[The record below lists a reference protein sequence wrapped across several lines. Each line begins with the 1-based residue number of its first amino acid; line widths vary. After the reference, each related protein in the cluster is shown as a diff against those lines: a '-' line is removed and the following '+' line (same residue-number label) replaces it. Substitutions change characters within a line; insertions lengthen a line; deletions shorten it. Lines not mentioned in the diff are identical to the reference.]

1 MGFPCGS
8 VVKNLPANAGD
19 ARDTGSIPGLERS
32 PGEGNGN
39 PLQYSCLGNSI
50 GRGAWPATVHGVS
63 ESDTSALPF
72 LPHHFSPEV
81 FLSHKGLVG
90 LRVNPAWLL
99 WWEGWWGEEGGNKS
113 DPENRLKFKMQL
125 EIRPGANSLND
136 WWVNLVIKST

>member
-19 ARDTGSIPGLERS
+19 ARDTGSIPGLARS

-63 ESDTSALPF
+63 KNQDMTEQLNAYLHSYTVTWISVSSSKIILCSVRF
-72 LPHHFSPEV
+72 YTI
-81 FLSHKGLVG
+81 LS
-90 LRVNPAWLL
+90 LL
-99 WWEGWWGEEGGNKS
+99 
-113 DPENRLKFKMQL
+113 
-125 EIRPGANSLND
+125 
-136 WWVNLVIKST
+136 